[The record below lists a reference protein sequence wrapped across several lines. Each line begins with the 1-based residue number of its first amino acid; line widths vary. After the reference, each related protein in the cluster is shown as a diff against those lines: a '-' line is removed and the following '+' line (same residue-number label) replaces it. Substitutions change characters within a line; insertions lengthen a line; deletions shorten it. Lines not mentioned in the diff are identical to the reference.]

1 MANRRAIYAA
11 RFLRPPGFMKRVV
24 MREKPRDQ
32 TGPFENP
39 VRRFVRLREKAQ
51 QFCELPPPRKIPVLK
66 PAKTPVLNALQG
78 VPQVSPE
85 ALQKRLEFLLG
96 EGAVQAQLAA
106 PMRPGMT
113 PFHVELFVW
122 YQQMR
127 DLRRIY
133 RAQYLQKL
141 AEVTEIE
148 RAKEAELRSKE
159 AEERRRKKEKI
170 QARVTEDMKRRAIL
184 HDRVRIEKK
193 VTEAMEMARRSKEK
207 RRKIF
212 WLRRMETLSKMIVT
226 ADNLEASFE
235 PTPGEDKNERSL
247 GGLPAVEERNVSIP
261 QLLRQLGGAKT
272 FAPTKSR
279 RVPFVENVEREIL
292 EASYDIR
299 EEDAERFE
307 PAPSD
312 EPTPQEK
319 AKMTYGSFSDEEKLR
334 LLDEKIA
341 MLKSHMENMEHVTTR
356 DGMKDALTAQLYD
369 ELMATKM
376 AFEEKQREKEGRAA
390 VADARD
396 PATRS

>member
-1 MANRRAIYAA
+1 
-11 RFLRPPGFMKRVV
+11 

-39 VRRFVRLREKAQ
+39 VRRFVRLREKAR
-51 QFCELPPPRKIPVLK
+51 QFCELPPPRKIPVVK
-66 PAKTPVLNALQG
+66 PPRTPVLNSLIG
-78 VPQVSPE
+78 VPKVSPE

-96 EGAVQAQLAA
+96 DGAVQAQLAA

-122 YQQMR
+122 YRQMR

-141 AEVTEIE
+141 KEVTDIE
-148 RAKEAELRSKE
+148 RAKEAELRAKE
-159 AEERRRKKEKI
+159 AEERLRKKQQI
-170 QARVTEDMKRRAIL
+170 QARISEDMKRRAIL

-226 ADNLEASFE
+226 AENLEAGFE
-235 PTPGEDKNERSL
+235 PAPGKDKNERSL
-247 GGLPAVEERNVSIP
+247 GGPAAVEERNVSIP
-261 QLLRQLGGAKT
+261 LLLRQLGGAKS

-292 EASYDIR
+292 EASYDIL
-299 EEDAERFE
+299 EEDAPRYESI
-307 PAPSD
+307 PSD
-312 EPTPQEK
+312 EVTPQEQ
-319 AKMTYGSFSDEEKLR
+319 AQLAYSGFSDEEKIR
-334 LLDEKIA
+334 LLNEKISMIKA
-341 MLKSHMENMEHVTTR
+341 HMENMEDFSTR
-356 DGMKDALTAQLYD
+356 DGMKDALTSQLYD
-369 ELMATKM
+369 ELDATRL
-376 AFEEKQREKEGRAA
+376 AFEESEREKEHRANA
-390 VADARD
+390 SSARD
-396 PATRS
+396 PNSRL